1 MQDRNDGHVL
11 YLNRNHR
18 GENINFYCMAAMRR
32 QFEREDPHQ
41 ANVPVPVRFFDYP
54 ESDDRTRGEV
64 ASAVSSLVRKLNER
78 MWMDEDDRNAL
89 IEATATKIEEQFNER
104 KAKTRPRRRQD
115 KIMKR
120 PNSGRLKRMARTR

>member
-18 GENINFYCMAAMRR
+18 GENLNYYCMASMRR
-32 QFEREDPHQ
+32 QFEREDPNQ
-41 ANVPVPVRFFDYP
+41 ANAPVPVRFFDYP
-54 ESDDRTRGEV
+54 ECDDRTRGEV
-64 ASAVSSLVRKLNER
+64 ASAVSSLVRKLNDR
-78 MWMDEDDRNAL
+78 MDMNEDDINAL
-89 IEATATKIEEQFNER
+89 LDATDARIKQQFNDR
-104 KAKTRPRRRQD
+104 KVKSRPRRRQD